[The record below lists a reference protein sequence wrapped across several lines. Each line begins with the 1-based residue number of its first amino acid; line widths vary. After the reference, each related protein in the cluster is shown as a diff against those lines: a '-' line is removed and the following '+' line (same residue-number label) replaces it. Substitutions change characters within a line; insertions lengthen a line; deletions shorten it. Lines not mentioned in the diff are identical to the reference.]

1 MEKIF
6 VDTNIL
12 LDLLEKREN
21 FYAEAQELFTL
32 ADKKKVNLFV
42 SALTIANVHY
52 LLFKHLKMEARKA
65 ISKFKVLVE
74 VLPVD
79 DKILELSLASDFT
92 DFEDAI
98 QYYTAIENGMDVI
111 VSRNKKDFKNIDL
124 PVLTAKEYLRRQK

>member
-1 MEKIF
+1 MEKVF
-6 VDTNIL
+6 VDTNIV
-12 LDLLEKREN
+12 LDLLEKRVN
-21 FYAEAQELFTL
+21 FYQEAQELFTL
-32 ADKKKVNLFV
+32 ADQKKVKLFI

-74 VLPVD
+74 VLPID

-98 QYYTAIENGMDVI
+98 QYYTAIEHGMEVI
-111 VSRNKKDFKNIDL
+111 ISRNKKDFKNIKL
-124 PVLTAKEYLRRQK
+124 PVLTANEYLKR

>member
-1 MEKIF
+1 MERVF
-6 VDTNIL
+6 VDTNIV

-21 FYAEAQELFTL
+21 FYQEAQELFTMG
-32 ADKKKVNLFV
+32 DQNKVKLFI

-74 VLPVD
+74 VLPID
-79 DKILELSLASDFT
+79 DKIVELSLASDFT

-98 QYYTAIENGMDVI
+98 QYYTAIEHGMEVI
-111 VSRNKKDFKNIDL
+111 ISRNKKDFKNISL
-124 PVLTAKEYLRRQK
+124 PVLTANEYLKR